1 MGIDAKNK
9 NEKKEIVY
17 GSSKIGLPDIT
28 KDSFSE
34 KKVIINL
41 TKQNIHLLH
50 RKQYE
55 PIQL

>member
-17 GSSKIGLPDIT
+17 GSSKIGLPDKT

-34 KKVIINL
+34 KKSNNKFN
-41 TKQNIHLLH
+41 KQNIHLLH
-50 RKQYE
+50 RKKYE
-55 PIQL
+55 PIHL